1 MKMVIQRVTSAS
13 VSVGGVLK
21 GEIGKGFLMLLGG
34 GNGDD
39 EQIADKMVDKLFRLR
54 IFEDENG
61 KTNLSADSVGAE
73 ILVVSQF
80 TLYASCR
87 KGNRPSFTDAA
98 PPDEANRLYEYVV
111 KLCEDKFAKTA
122 HGEFGADM
130 KVSLVNDGPF
140 TVVLDSAELN
150 MI

>member
-1 MKMVIQRVTSAS
+1 MKMVIQRVNSAS
-13 VSVGGVLK
+13 VDIDGKTVGKIDK
-21 GEIGKGFLMLLGG
+21 GYLMLLGVG
-34 GNGDD
+34 EGDTG
-39 EQIADKMVDKLFRLR
+39 EIAEKMVDKLFRLR

-61 KTNLSADSVGAE
+61 KTNLSAESVGAE

-98 PPDEANRLYEYVV
+98 PPDLANRLYEKVIE
-111 KLCEDKFAKTA
+111 LCGSRFSKTE

-140 TVVLDSAELN
+140 TVVLDSGELN
-150 MI
+150 IV

>member
-1 MKMVIQRVTSAS
+1 MKMVIQRVNSAS
-13 VSVGGVLK
+13 VDIDGKTVGK
-21 GEIGKGFLMLLGG
+21 IGKGYLMLLGVG
-34 GNGDD
+34 KGDTG
-39 EQIADKMVDKLFRLR
+39 EIAEKMVDKLFRLR

-61 KTNLSADSVGAE
+61 KTNLSAESVGAE

-98 PPDEANRLYEYVV
+98 PPDLANRIYEKVIE
-111 KLCEDKFAKTA
+111 LCGSRFSKTE

-140 TVVLDSAELN
+140 TVVLDSGELN
-150 MI
+150 IV

>member
-1 MKMVIQRVTSAS
+1 MKMVIQRVNSAS
-13 VSVGGVLK
+13 VDIDGKTVGK
-21 GEIGKGFLMLLGG
+21 IGKGYLMLLGVG
-34 GNGDD
+34 EGDTG
-39 EQIADKMVDKLFRLR
+39 EIAEKMVDKLFRLR

-61 KTNLSADSVGAE
+61 KTNLSAESVGAE

-98 PPDEANRLYEYVV
+98 PPDLANRLYEKVIE
-111 KLCEDKFAKTA
+111 LCGSRFPKTE

-130 KVSLVNDGPF
+130 KVSLVNDGPV
-140 TVVLDSAELN
+140 TLLIDSRRTF
-150 MI
+150 

>member
-1 MKMVIQRVTSAS
+1 MKMVIQRVNSAS
-13 VSVGGVLK
+13 VDIDGKTVGK
-21 GEIGKGFLMLLGG
+21 IGKGYLMLLGVG
-34 GNGDD
+34 EGDTG
-39 EQIADKMVDKLFRLR
+39 EIAEKMVDKLFRLR

-61 KTNLSADSVGAE
+61 KTNLSAESVGAE

-98 PPDEANRLYEYVV
+98 PPDLANRLYEKVIE
-111 KLCEDKFAKTA
+111 LCENRFSKTE

-130 KVSLVNDGPF
+130 KISLVNDGPF
-140 TVVLDSAELN
+140 TVVLDSGELN
-150 MI
+150 IV

>member
-1 MKMVIQRVTSAS
+1 MKMVIQRVNSAS
-13 VSVGGVLK
+13 VDIDGKTVGK
-21 GEIGKGFLMLLGG
+21 IGKGYLMLLGVG
-34 GNGDD
+34 EGDTG
-39 EQIADKMVDKLFRLR
+39 EIAEKMVDKLFRLR

-61 KTNLSADSVGAE
+61 KTNLSAESVGAE

-98 PPDEANRLYEYVV
+98 PPDLANRLYEKVIE
-111 KLCEDKFAKTA
+111 LCENRFSKTE

-140 TVVLDSAELN
+140 TVVLDSSELN
-150 MI
+150 IV